1 MKNESVKNVFLVI
14 ADISGYTQLM
24 VSSGLEIEH
33 SQYIIT
39 QLIESIIQHIKIP
52 LQISKLEGDAIF
64 LYATK
69 KNDQYAC
76 EEIRKEVGGKLL
88 QFFSAFHNRLNKIKL
103 DNQCTCGACSQ
114 IDELKLKIVAHSG
127 EALFYQINQFNE
139 LSGKDVIL
147 IHRLLKNS
155 VSADEYILM
164 TDTAYSDIDFPEQLK
179 VQEGSE
185 NYEHLGKVKTLTYH
199 YQPS

>member
-1 MKNESVKNVFLVI
+1 MRNESVKNVFLVI
-14 ADISGYTQLM
+14 ADISGYTQFM
-24 VSSGLEIEH
+24 VSSDLEVEH
-33 SQYIIT
+33 SQYIIS

-52 LQISKLEGDAIF
+52 LQISKLEGDAVF

-69 KNDQYAC
+69 NNNRYTI

-88 QFFSAFHNRLNKIKL
+88 RFFSAFHDRLNKIKQA
-103 DNQCTCGACSQ
+103 NQCTCGVCSH
-114 IDELKLKIVAHSG
+114 IDALKLKIVAHSG
-127 EALFYQINQFNE
+127 EALFYQINQFYE

-155 VSADEYILM
+155 VSEDEYILM
-164 TDTAYSDIDFPEQLK
+164 TDAAYSEIEFPEQIK
-179 VQEGSE
+179 VQEGIE
-185 NYEHLGKVKTLTYH
+185 NYEHLGKVKTLTYC